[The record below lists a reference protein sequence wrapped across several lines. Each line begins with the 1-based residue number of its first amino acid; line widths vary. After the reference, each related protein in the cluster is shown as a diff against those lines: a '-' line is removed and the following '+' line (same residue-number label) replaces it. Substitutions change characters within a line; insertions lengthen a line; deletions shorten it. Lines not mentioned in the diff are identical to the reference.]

1 MNRFFK
7 IVNVLLLT
15 IILILVG
22 FYLGKK
28 YDFVYDEQD
37 KIVGITSNKNEQK
50 IKRLVSL
57 IDQQYVNQVNSDSIV
72 DQTINFMVGN
82 LDPHSTYLDKNM
94 IKLAEEE
101 QRGAFLGVGLNFKII
116 NDTILI
122 TRTVPGTINSNK

>member
-7 IVNVLLLT
+7 ILNVLLLT
-15 IILILVG
+15 IILVLVG

-37 KIVGITSNKNEQK
+37 KVVGLTSNKNEQK

-94 IKLAEEE
+94 MKIAEEE
-101 QRGAFLGVGLNFKII
+101 QSGFF
-116 NDTILI
+116 
-122 TRTVPGTINSNK
+122 